1 MMESTSSCTKS
12 SGLKANFATAKR
24 TTADRKSA
32 PGWACCLA
40 SQASRR
46 LATPGFCGMPA
57 SPAVCSIVRRL
68 SVMANWPSRKKPS
81 RAAVAIQFGLPRP
94 ALRKATLLASLDLR
108 ASAISSSLISNG
120 LNPSR
125 RRSFRTS
132 MCSSSMRRVGYDG
145 AIFVS
150 AAITG
155 QWRRR
160 GAQGSTNQAQERA
173 KQASRSRLILSM
185 DAWCLLEG
193 LTTMTLA
200 RWLIPGVAA
209 CLLPGIAMA
218 QDLEARFRLAQD
230 PKNIQGCTAY
240 DSALTRVHTFTL
252 KGGQAEVKSAGGI
265 DDKMKLVR
273 PN

>member
-1 MMESTSSCTKS
+1 
-12 SGLKANFATAKR
+12 
-24 TTADRKSA
+24 
-32 PGWACCLA
+32 
-40 SQASRR
+40 
-46 LATPGFCGMPA
+46 
-57 SPAVCSIVRRL
+57 
-68 SVMANWPSRKKPS
+68 
-81 RAAVAIQFGLPRP
+81 
-94 ALRKATLLASLDLR
+94 
-108 ASAISSSLISNG
+108 
-120 LNPSR
+120 
-125 RRSFRTS
+125 
-132 MCSSSMRRVGYDG
+132 
-145 AIFVS
+145 
-150 AAITG
+150 
-155 QWRRR
+155 
-160 GAQGSTNQAQERA
+160 
-173 KQASRSRLILSM
+173 M

-273 PN
+273 PNVYQTVFQLSGVHLDVVADLAATPRTLTVTEKNRGCKWWAAAE